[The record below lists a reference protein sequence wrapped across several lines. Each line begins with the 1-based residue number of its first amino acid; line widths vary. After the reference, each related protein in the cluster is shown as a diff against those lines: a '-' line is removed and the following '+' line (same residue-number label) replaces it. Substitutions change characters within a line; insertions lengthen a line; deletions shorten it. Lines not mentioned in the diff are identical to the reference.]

1 MINVIKVD
9 DFKKLTD
16 SLDNIATAIENN
28 PGGGGGAFEITNLW
42 NYQTDNAGVI
52 PFRTYS
58 AKTLNDNIS
67 NYDAI
72 FLELISDAQ
81 DLSDWHASCLTPFW
95 SVEALMNSY
104 WAGDITYTTY
114 GNRSSKW
121 HFTDTT
127 IECTKSDSNQV
138 NGLVNV
144 YGVKF

>member
-9 DFKKLTD
+9 EFKKLTD
-16 SLDNIATAIENN
+16 SLDNIANAIENN
-28 PGGGGGAFEITNLW
+28 PGGGGAFEITNLW

-52 PFRTYS
+52 PYRTYS
-58 AKTLNDNIS
+58 PLTLNDNIS

-72 FLELISDAQ
+72 FLELISDIQ
-81 DLSDWHASCLTPFW
+81 NVSNWHASCLTPFW
-95 SVEALMNSY
+95 SVKALMNAY
-104 WAGDITYTTY
+104 WSGYITYTTY
-114 GNRSSKW
+114 STRTSRW

-127 IECTKSDSNQV
+127 IECVGSDPSQV